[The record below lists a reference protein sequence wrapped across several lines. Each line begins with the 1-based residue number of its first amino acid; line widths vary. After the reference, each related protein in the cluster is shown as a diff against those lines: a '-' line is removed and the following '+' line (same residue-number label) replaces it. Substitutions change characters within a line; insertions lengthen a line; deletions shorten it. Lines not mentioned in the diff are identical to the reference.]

1 MAFEV
6 SNKAFE
12 EAFGKTERR
21 NKNITKDFLDAL
33 QKYLEKQEGRSPR
46 KILSWMKK
54 GGKLSAFTCREDV
67 LFPMVGSLRENYIPY
82 VLVRETTGN
91 TGILI
96 RQADNEKVKKLIRR
110 VLKEQSSF
118 CTVTSGEEAEKAY
131 LRSKEE
137 DKMMIQIGGLTEEEA
152 LYLEQLCHRAL
163 DREIIGIDTMP
174 DGTKLFTCHGKT
186 AMTGEQERMFRSA
199 VAETALVVN
208 GESSEKI
215 REYEQGVSEFR
226 RQRAAGFP
234 DRNGYMDEPVW
245 IVGDGERF
253 VKRTEEGFELGH
265 AMEIDDNVLLETDLA
280 VDASDL
286 KYETRLN
293 SALAKITGHVCLY
306 DIRDVIAWFKTK
318 RSYWQDKAV
327 TGQKILIAHA
337 DKMTAKKIRKDS
349 TMRMEGKWDKKL
361 SHYQHEISKLIA
373 AAAAGKIPPGYT
385 REDIHD
391 LRNVIKLFDLD
402 PAKMQP
408 ALDKMLRIETYEK
421 EAGPRK
427 VQDVQKHIEN
437 MGSGRETQER
447 DTSRSRSQQRGGER
461 S

>member
-1 MAFEV
+1 
-6 SNKAFE
+6 
-12 EAFGKTERR
+12 
-21 NKNITKDFLDAL
+21 
-33 QKYLEKQEGRSPR
+33 
-46 KILSWMKK
+46 
-54 GGKLSAFTCREDV
+54 
-67 LFPMVGSLRENYIPY
+67 
-82 VLVRETTGN
+82 
-91 TGILI
+91 
-96 RQADNEKVKKLIRR
+96 
-110 VLKEQSSF
+110 
-118 CTVTSGEEAEKAY
+118 
-131 LRSKEE
+131 
-137 DKMMIQIGGLTEEEA
+137 
-152 LYLEQLCHRAL
+152 
-163 DREIIGIDTMP
+163 
-174 DGTKLFTCHGKT
+174 
-186 AMTGEQERMFRSA
+186 
-199 VAETALVVN
+199 
-208 GESSEKI
+208 
-215 REYEQGVSEFR
+215 
-226 RQRAAGFP
+226 
-234 DRNGYMDEPVW
+234 MDEPVW